1 MIILS
6 EEKLE
11 MVVGGLLPMRRS
23 SSTKIIT
30 KGFTKGI
37 QLQPGETQALA
48 NAVASTGG
56 GAYASAKIVVG
67 LGSSTEV

>member
-11 MVVGGLLPMRRS
+11 MIVGGLGFHQS
-23 SSTKIIT
+23 HSSTKIIT

-37 QLQPGETQALA
+37 QKEVNQTQALA

-56 GAYASAKIVVG
+56 EAYASAKIVEGVRV
-67 LGSSTEV
+67 SSS